1 MGGQVDDQQSGGTPG
16 AQEIFGL
23 PQGSRTVLR
32 RTMSDYHFQVVASKR
47 PDVAAAVENLNGQTA
62 MLMTANDD
70 VVELRLDHP
79 VTLSAAVEY
88 ENVVVL
94 LEREADRLFTF
105 SVSGHAKAEGTPPLA
120 HAVAGLSVQREG
132 ARFVLTSGEPRLR
145 FAPSAGRVEVE
156 VYTAPFLT
164 GVPAI
169 LRAFAPQLV
178 GLVSVTVQE

>member
-1 MGGQVDDQQSGGTPG
+1 MDDQHSGATPG

-23 PQGSRTVLR
+23 QQGSRTVLQR
-32 RTMSDYHFQVVASKR
+32 IMSDYHFQAVASKR
-47 PDVAAAVENLNGQTA
+47 PEVAAAVESINGQTA
-62 MLMTANDD
+62 TLITANDD

-79 VTLSAAVEY
+79 VTLGAGGEY
-88 ENVVVL
+88 ENVAVL
-94 LEREADRLFTF
+94 LERGADRLFNF
-105 SVSGHAKAEGTPPLA
+105 SISGNAKSEGMPPLA

-145 FAPSAGRVEVE
+145 FAPSTGRVEVE

-178 GLVSVTVQE
+178 GLVSVTVQA

>member
-1 MGGQVDDQQSGGTPG
+1 MGEQQNSGTPG

-23 PQGSRTVLR
+23 PQGSRTVLQ
-32 RTMSDYHFQVVASKR
+32 RTMSDYHLQVVASKR
-47 PDVAAAVENLNGQTA
+47 PEVAAAVESLNGQTA

-79 VTLSAAVEY
+79 VTLGAAGEY

-94 LEREADRLFTF
+94 LKRGPDQLFNF
-105 SVSGHAKAEGTPPLA
+105 SVSSSARVDNSAPPLA
-120 HAVAGLSVQREG
+120 YTVTGLSVQREG

-145 FAPSAGRVEVE
+145 FAPGSTRVEIE
-156 VYTAPFLT
+156 VYTAPFLV

-169 LRAFAPQLV
+169 LRAFAPS
-178 GLVSVTVQE
+178 LVSLVSLTAQA

>member
-1 MGGQVDDQQSGGTPG
+1 VEEQQSGGTPG

-23 PQGSRTVLR
+23 PQGSRTVLQ

-47 PDVAAAVENLNGQTA
+47 PEVAAAVENLNGQTA
-62 MLMTANDD
+62 MLTTANDD

-79 VTLSAAVEY
+79 VTLGTAGEY

-94 LEREADRLFTF
+94 LERGADRLFNF
-105 SVSGHAKAEGTPPLA
+105 SVSGNAKAEGMPPLA
-120 HAVAGLSVQREG
+120 HSVAGLSVQREG

-145 FAPSAGRVEVE
+145 FAPGTGRVEIE

-164 GVPAI
+164 EVPAI

>member
-1 MGGQVDDQQSGGTPG
+1 MDDQQSGGTPG

-23 PQGSRTVLR
+23 QQGSRTVLQR
-32 RTMSDYHFQVVASKR
+32 IMSDYHFQVVASKR
-47 PDVAAAVENLNGQTA
+47 PEVAAAVESINGQTA
-62 MLMTANDD
+62 TLITANDD

-79 VTLSAAVEY
+79 VTLGAGGEY
-88 ENVVVL
+88 ENVAVL
-94 LEREADRLFTF
+94 LERGADRLFNF
-105 SVSGHAKAEGTPPLA
+105 SISGNAKSEGMPPLA

-145 FAPSAGRVEVE
+145 FAPSTGRVEVE

-178 GLVSVTVQE
+178 GLVSVTVQA

>member
-1 MGGQVDDQQSGGTPG
+1 MDDQQSGGTPG

-23 PQGSRTVLR
+23 PQGSRAVLQ

-47 PDVAAAVENLNGQTA
+47 PEVAAAVESLNGQTA
-62 MLMTANDD
+62 TLMTANDD
-70 VVELRLDHP
+70 VVELRLDYP
-79 VTLSAAVEY
+79 VILGAAGEY

-94 LEREADRLFTF
+94 LERGADRLFNF
-105 SVSGHAKAEGTPPLA
+105 SVSGNAKAQGTPPLA
-120 HAVAGLSVQREG
+120 HAAAGLSVQREG

-145 FAPSAGRVEVE
+145 FAPGTGRVEIE
-156 VYTAPFLT
+156 VYTAPFLA

-178 GLVSVTVQE
+178 GLVSVTVQP

>member
-1 MGGQVDDQQSGGTPG
+1 MDDQQSGGMPG

-23 PQGSRTVLR
+23 PQGSRTVLQ

-47 PDVAAAVENLNGQTA
+47 PEVTAAVESINGQTA
-62 MLMTANDD
+62 MLIRANDD

-79 VTLSAAVEY
+79 VTLGSAGEY

-94 LEREADRLFTF
+94 LERGADRLFNF
-105 SVSGHAKAEGTPPLA
+105 SVSGNAKTEGLPPLTYE
-120 HAVAGLSVQREG
+120 VAGLGVEREG
-132 ARFVLTSGEPRLR
+132 TRFVLTSGEPRLR

-156 VYTAPFLT
+156 VYTAPFLV

>member
-1 MGGQVDDQQSGGTPG
+1 
-16 AQEIFGL
+16 
-23 PQGSRTVLR
+23 
-32 RTMSDYHFQVVASKR
+32 MSDYHFQVVASKR
-47 PDVAAAVENLNGQTA
+47 PEVAAAVESINGKTA

-79 VTLSAAVEY
+79 VTLGAAAEY

-94 LEREADRLFTF
+94 LERGADQLFNF
-105 SVSGHAKAEGTPPLA
+105 SVSGNAKTEGMPPLA
-120 HAVAGLSVQREG
+120 HAVAGLGVEREG
-132 ARFVLTSGEPRLR
+132 SRFVLTSGEPLLR

-156 VYTAPFLT
+156 VYTAPFLV

>member
-1 MGGQVDDQQSGGTPG
+1 MDDQQSGGTPG
-16 AQEIFGL
+16 AQDIFGL
-23 PQGSRTVLR
+23 PQGSRTVLQ
-32 RTMSDYHFQVVASKR
+32 RTMSDYHFQVVTSKR
-47 PDVAAAVENLNGQTA
+47 PEVAAAVESLNGQTA
-62 MLMTANDD
+62 ILMTANDD
-70 VVELRLDHP
+70 VVELRLDYP
-79 VTLSAAVEY
+79 VTLGAAGEY

-94 LEREADRLFTF
+94 LERGADGLFNF
-105 SVSGHAKAEGTPPLA
+105 SVSGKAKAEGIPPLA

-145 FAPSAGRVEVE
+145 FAPGTGRVEIE
-156 VYTAPFLT
+156 VYTAPFLA

>member
-1 MGGQVDDQQSGGTPG
+1 LDEQQDSGTPG
-16 AQEIFGL
+16 AQKIFGL
-23 PQGSRTVLR
+23 PQGSRTVLQ

-47 PDVAAAVENLNGQTA
+47 PEVAAALENLNGQTA
-62 MLMTANDD
+62 TLMTANDD
-70 VVELRLDHP
+70 LVELRLDHP
-79 VTLSAAVEY
+79 VTLGDAGDY

-94 LEREADRLFTF
+94 LERGADRLFSF
-105 SVSGHAKAEGTPPLA
+105 SVSGNAKSEGMPPLA
-120 HAVAGLSVQREG
+120 HAVAGLSVQQEG

-145 FAPSAGRVEVE
+145 FAPSTGRVEVE